1 MSSQP
6 DLVRNAITFLQ
17 GRYPQATVINNETF
31 FTDHATENVIFVAW
45 PMIVQDP
52 NSRVKQRAIAVSGI
66 KDRDHLEVLAN
77 RAIAIL
83 EPLDSD
89 VLVGFCNVDPKRH
102 KIDTTQM
109 AFAPRLIIYMDEVRL
124 PYQVVMEVFASVGLL
139 VDIVDESE
147 MFSTLFIS
155 FGGPD
160 QYSAT
165 SINTYLRGKGIKTW
179 FFPDDALPGQKLHR
193 MMHDGINSHD
203 RVLLI
208 CSKASLTRPG
218 VLNEIERVLER
229 EAKEGGSEILIPVT
243 LDDYVYQ
250 DWAPT
255 RRDVADQVRS
265 RVITKIDLQP
275 SFGNGFNMQLEK
287 LIKALARKNG

>member
-6 DLVRNAITFLQ
+6 SFVRNAINFLQ
-17 GRYPQATVINNETF
+17 GRYPKATVINSETS
-31 FTDHATENVIFVAW
+31 FTDHATGNVIFVAW

-52 NSRVKQRAIAVSGI
+52 SSGVKQQAIAVSGI
-66 KDRDHLEVLAN
+66 EHRDQVEALASN
-77 RAIAIL
+77 AIAIL
-83 EPLDSD
+83 EPLDSGI
-89 VLVGFCNVDPKRH
+89 LVGFGNVDPKGH
-102 KIDTTQM
+102 CIDTTQM
-109 AFAPRLIIYMDEVRL
+109 AFARRLIIYMDEVRL
-124 PYQVVMEVFASVGLL
+124 PYQVVMEIFASVGLL
-139 VDIVDESE
+139 VDIVNESE

-160 QYSAT
+160 QNSAS
-165 SINTYLRGKGIKTW
+165 SINAYLKGKGIKTW

-193 MMHDGINSHD
+193 MMHEGINSHD

-208 CSKASLTRPG
+208 CSNASLIRPG

-243 LDDYVYQ
+243 LDEYVYQ

-255 RRDVADQVRS
+255 RRDVADQIRS

-275 SFGNGFNMQLEK
+275 SSENGFNMQLEK
-287 LIKALARKNG
+287 LVKALARRNT